1 MTEPEKTSA
10 EKLAETFEV
19 LPPEKRNYILGYA
32 EGLADAL
39 ADRQISDSIQEAV
52 EDTER

>member
-1 MTEPEKTSA
+1 MTEPEKTSV

-19 LPPEKRNYILGYA
+19 LPPEKKNYILGYA

-39 ADRQISDSIQEAV
+39 AAGGTPEEQTKAEQ
-52 EDTER
+52 